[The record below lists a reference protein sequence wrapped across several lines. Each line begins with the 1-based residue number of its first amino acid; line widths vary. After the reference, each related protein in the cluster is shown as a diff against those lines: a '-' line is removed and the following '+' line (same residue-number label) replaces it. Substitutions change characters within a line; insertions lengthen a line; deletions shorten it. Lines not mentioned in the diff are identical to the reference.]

1 MKDVVIS
8 MHSIYGY
15 DQEDADFLDFTT
27 EGYYFQDGDTSCFS
41 YQETEVTG
49 LNGTRTSVFVR
60 PDHVVVDR
68 DGEVSGRMVFKVGE
82 KNSFPYETPFGTA
95 TLGVKTSRIRQRF
108 DENGGDL
115 EVDYVMDMEHAL
127 VTKNKIK
134 LNIRQQIGV

>member
-1 MKDVVIS
+1 MCDIS
-8 MHSIYGY
+8 
-15 DQEDADFLDFTT
+15 AD
-27 EGYYFQDGDTSCFS
+27 Y
-41 YQETEVTG
+41 
-49 LNGTRTSVFVR
+49 SVFYPGR
-60 PDHVVVDR
+60 GEESGTSNMRIIVVDR